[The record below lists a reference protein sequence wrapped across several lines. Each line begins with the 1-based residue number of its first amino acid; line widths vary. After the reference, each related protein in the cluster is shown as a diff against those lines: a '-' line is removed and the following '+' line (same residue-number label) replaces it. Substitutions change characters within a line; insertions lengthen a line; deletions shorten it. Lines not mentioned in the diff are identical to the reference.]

1 MICRECGKQFKN
13 VDRCDECGKPLCPYC
28 GKDFKSKTRVLWV
41 CSDCFVKLM
50 NEDNSF
56 VKHVGDFWEEVFP

>member
-28 GKDFKSKTRVLWV
+28 GKDFSSKKKCLWV
-41 CSDCFVKLM
+41 CSDLFCAFD
-50 NEDNSF
+50 E
-56 VKHVGDFWEEVFP
+56 